1 MKNLITF
8 ENLNPNLKNLTRA
21 ISEKW
26 DSNVKV
32 EKTGEH
38 ADKTIAQ
45 LKKELKSLKEKS
57 KVYQEEGKKVPKR
70 IIEQEAE
77 IKFAIRA
84 KQGWKKKIS

>member
-8 ENLNPNLKNLTRA
+8 ENWNLNSNNQNGK

-26 DSNVKV
+26 DSKVKV

-38 ADKTIAQ
+38 ADKTIAE
-45 LKKELKSLKEKS
+45 LKKELQSLKEWS

-84 KQGWKKKIS
+84 KQGWKKKIV